1 MFTGGE
7 VSDIVDK
14 RNKLR
19 EKIKANLIAAAASGK
34 DVEGI
39 SFMFYLLPPEISLI
53 EIFFISNNHL
63 L

>member
-39 SFMFYLLPPEISLI
+39 SFMLYLLPPEISLI
-53 EIFFISNNHL
+53 EVFFIRNNHL